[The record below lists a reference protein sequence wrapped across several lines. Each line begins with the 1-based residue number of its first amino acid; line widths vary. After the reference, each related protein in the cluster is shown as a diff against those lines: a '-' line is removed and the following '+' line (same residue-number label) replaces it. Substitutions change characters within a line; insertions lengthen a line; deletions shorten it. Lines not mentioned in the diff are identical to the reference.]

1 MFAAL
6 IWKQKGSP
14 RGRFTKILPKRK
26 HIKNKHGF
34 EQRIPMRGD
43 IIPTGFKVPKTTK
56 KQSKKKD
63 SQSGGQARLRCSIW
77 VGKRRGNE
85 SRDWGTHCY
94 WQRRENRRIG
104 NSDGGETQNLLGM
117 PGFQNLWKLWWV
129 QFGFKGVPTV
139 IFRLKKAISI
149 DQFRF
154 IQYFD
159 FTRKSTRNGKEQES
173 VNGCQVKGLR
183 M

>member
-1 MFAAL
+1 MCLPPWSENKKAH
-6 IWKQKGSP
+6 QEGGSLRSFQRESTSRTSMDSNREYP
-14 RGRFTKILPKRK
+14 CGGTSFHRIQGSQDNQETIQEERFSKWRSGKIKMQQLSCQMKR
-26 HIKNKHGF
+26 
-34 EQRIPMRGD
+34 
-43 IIPTGFKVPKTTK
+43 
-56 KQSKKKD
+56 
-63 SQSGGQARLRCSIW
+63 
-77 VGKRRGNE
+77 NE

-104 NSDGGETQNLLGM
+104 NSDWGETQNLLGM